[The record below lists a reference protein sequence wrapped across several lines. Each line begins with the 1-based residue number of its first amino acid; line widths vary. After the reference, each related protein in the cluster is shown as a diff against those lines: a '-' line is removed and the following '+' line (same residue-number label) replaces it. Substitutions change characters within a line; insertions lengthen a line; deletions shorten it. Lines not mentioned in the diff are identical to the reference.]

1 MIYKGK
7 DPVEGREKTS
17 EQLFSDEKTDE
28 KIRRHFS
35 DINDVITE
43 ADIEN
48 VKTNFDE
55 PVETTES
62 SEASKKTA
70 NTETRAAEE
79 VNRYEEPAKE
89 STPVITPW
97 NVLNP

>member
-55 PVETTES
+55 TGETDERNTAPKS
-62 SEASKKTA
+62 GKTGREKGK
-70 NTETRAAEE
+70 ETGDD
-79 VNRYEEPAKE
+79 EEPSNQPA
-89 STPVITPW
+89 PLITPW
-97 NVLNP
+97 NVINP